1 MELLLKLYRGGY
13 MSAEGVSES
22 KRILEKGIVLPWCGE
37 DEKKCKNIK
46 KNGGLYTQCVIVRNV
61 EVENVEY
68 CKVCEKSISK
78 NGGVCEYGNVS
89 ERLSCGIM
97 EYVDRKGGKVKSYS
111 EYMKKNKLER
121 SDVEKYG
128 QMCGV
133 VIPACHFE
141 NDVLEKKKRGRPKS
155 EKEMT
160 EGIVDVEKKKR
171 GRPKKEKQVVANG
184 AGEELIAS
192 LCLPGLPS
200 LPTAELRCCLP
211 TTELRYQDTSE
222 SSSEAPKPSAD
233 TADSEAPKPSAD
245 SEAPKP
251 SADSEAPKPSADSE
265 APKPS
270 ADSEAPKPS
279 ADSEAPPPK
288 PSSDTADMADDEEE
302 TIVIKFDILGV
313 TYLKSQDNVLYD
325 INTHDAVGVWNEEK
339 SEIDELPDEE
349 EEE

>member
-22 KRILEKGIVLPWCGE
+22 KMILEKGIVLPWCGE

-46 KNGGLYTQCVIVRNV
+46 KNGGLYTQCDVDVGD
-61 EVENVEY
+61 VENVEY
-68 CKVCEKSISK
+68 CKACEKSISK

-141 NDVLEKKKRGRPKS
+141 NDVSEKKKRGRPKS
-155 EKEMT
+155 EQEMT
-160 EGIVDVEKKKR
+160 ALGRVDVEKKKR

-192 LCLPGLPS
+192 LCLP
-200 LPTAELRCCLP
+200 TAELRC
-211 TTELRYQDTSE
+211 QDTSE
-222 SSSEAPKPSAD
+222 SSSEAS
-233 TADSEAPKPSAD
+233 KPSAD

-251 SADSEAPKPSADSE
+251 SA
-265 APKPS
+265 
-270 ADSEAPKPS
+270 
-279 ADSEAPPPK
+279 
-288 PSSDTADMADDEEE
+288 DTADMADDEEE

>member
-22 KRILEKGIVLPWCGE
+22 KMILEKGIVLPWCGE

-46 KNGGLYTQCVIVRNV
+46 KNGGLYTQCER
-61 EVENVEY
+61 ERDVENVEY
-68 CKVCEKSISK
+68 CKACEKSISK

-141 NDVLEKKKRGRPKS
+141 NAVSEKKKRGRPKS
-155 EKEMT
+155 EQEMT
-160 EGIVDVEKKKR
+160 TLGRVDVEKKKR

-192 LCLPGLPS
+192 LCLPGLPTAC
-200 LPTAELRCCLP
+200 LPTAGERCLSAVSADGWGALLYLLLRRVVLLLRRFGDEDMRLFLVFFLFLP
-211 TTELRYQDTSE
+211 LLYPPICAC
-222 SSSEAPKPSAD
+222 SSSSSSKPNFLFRS
-233 TADSEAPKPSAD
+233 
-245 SEAPKP
+245 
-251 SADSEAPKPSADSE
+251 
-265 APKPS
+265 
-270 ADSEAPKPS
+270 
-279 ADSEAPPPK
+279 
-288 PSSDTADMADDEEE
+288 
-302 TIVIKFDILGV
+302 G
-313 TYLKSQDNVLYD
+313 LKSS
-325 INTHDAVGVWNEEK
+325 IK
-339 SEIDELPDEE
+339 SVCLFIS
-349 EEE
+349 

>member
-22 KRILEKGIVLPWCGE
+22 KMILEKGIVLPWCGE

-46 KNGGLYTQCVIVRNV
+46 KNGGLYTQCDVD
-61 EVENVEY
+61 VENVEY
-68 CKVCEKSISK
+68 CKACEKSISK
-78 NGGVCEYGNVS
+78 NGGVCEYGSVS

-141 NDVLEKKKRGRPKS
+141 NDVSEKKKRGRPKS

-160 EGIVDVEKKKR
+160 ALGRVDVEKKKR

-192 LCLPGLPS
+192 LCLPSLPTAC
-200 LPTAELRCCLP
+200 LPTAELRC
-211 TTELRYQDTSE
+211 QDTSE
-222 SSSEAPKPSAD
+222 SSSEAS
-233 TADSEAPKPSAD
+233 KPSAD

-251 SADSEAPKPSADSE
+251 S
-265 APKPS
+265 
-270 ADSEAPKPS
+270 
-279 ADSEAPPPK
+279 
-288 PSSDTADMADDEEE
+288 ADMADDEEE

>member
-22 KRILEKGIVLPWCGE
+22 KMILEKGIVLPWCGE

-46 KNGGLYTQCVIVRNV
+46 KNGGLYTQCDVDVGD
-61 EVENVEY
+61 VENVEY
-68 CKVCEKSISK
+68 CKACEKSISK

-141 NDVLEKKKRGRPKS
+141 NDVSEKKKRDRPKSEQEMTALGSVDVEKKKRGRPKS
-155 EKEMT
+155 EQEMT
-160 EGIVDVEKKKR
+160 ALGRVDVEKKKR

-192 LCLPGLPS
+192 LCLPTAC
-200 LPTAELRCCLP
+200 LPTAELRC
-211 TTELRYQDTSE
+211 QDTSE
-222 SSSEAPKPSAD
+222 SSSEASKPS
-233 TADSEAPKPSAD
+233 
-245 SEAPKP
+245 
-251 SADSEAPKPSADSE
+251 
-265 APKPS
+265 
-270 ADSEAPKPS
+270 
-279 ADSEAPPPK
+279 
-288 PSSDTADMADDEEE
+288 ADMADDEEE

>member
-22 KRILEKGIVLPWCGE
+22 KMILEKGIVLPWCGE

-46 KNGGLYTQCVIVRNV
+46 KNGGLYTQCEGDVGD
-61 EVENVEY
+61 VENVEY
-68 CKVCEKSISK
+68 CKACEKSISK

-141 NDVLEKKKRGRPKS
+141 NDVSEKKKRGRPKS
-155 EKEMT
+155 EQEMT
-160 EGIVDVEKKKR
+160 TLGRVDVEKKKR

-192 LCLPGLPS
+192 LCLPS
-200 LPTAELRCCLP
+200 LPTACLP
-211 TTELRYQDTSE
+211 TAELRYQDTSE

-233 TADSEAPKPSAD
+233 SEAPPKPSA
-245 SEAPKP
+245 
-251 SADSEAPKPSADSE
+251 
-265 APKPS
+265 
-270 ADSEAPKPS
+270 
-279 ADSEAPPPK
+279 
-288 PSSDTADMADDEEE
+288 DTADMADDEEE

>member
-1 MELLLKLYRGGY
+1 

-22 KRILEKGIVLPWCGE
+22 KMILEKGIVLPWCGV
-37 DEKKCKNIK
+37 DGKKCKNIK
-46 KNGGLYTQCVIVRNV
+46 KNGGLYTQCENV
-61 EVENVEY
+61 VVENVVVENVVVENVVVENVVVENVVVEY

-78 NGGVCEYGNVS
+78 NGGECEYGNVS
-89 ERLSCGIM
+89 ERLSCGVM

-141 NDVLEKKKRGRPKS
+141 NAVSEKKKRGRPKS
-155 EKEMT
+155 EQEMT
-160 EGIVDVEKKKR
+160 ALGRVDVEKKKR

-192 LCLPGLPS
+192 LCLPSLPS
-200 LPTAELRCCLP
+200 LPTAELRYCLP
-211 TTELRYQDTSE
+211 TACLPTAELRYCLPTACLPTAELRCQDTSE
-222 SSSEAPKPSAD
+222 SSSEASKPSAD
-233 TADSEAPKPSAD
+233 TA
-245 SEAPKP
+245 
-251 SADSEAPKPSADSE
+251 
-265 APKPS
+265 
-270 ADSEAPKPS
+270 
-279 ADSEAPPPK
+279 
-288 PSSDTADMADDEEE
+288 DTADMADDEEE

>member
-22 KRILEKGIVLPWCGE
+22 KMILEKGIVLPWCGV

-46 KNGGLYTQCVIVRNV
+46 KNGGLYTQCENVVVENVVVENV
-61 EVENVEY
+61 ENVENVEY

-141 NDVLEKKKRGRPKS
+141 NAVSEKKKRGRPKS
-155 EKEMT
+155 EQEMT
-160 EGIVDVEKKKR
+160 TLGRVDVEKKKR

-192 LCLPGLPS
+192 LCLPGLPTACLPTAC

-211 TTELRYQDTSE
+211 TAELRCQDTSE
-222 SSSEAPKPSAD
+222 SSSEASKPS
-233 TADSEAPKPSAD
+233 
-245 SEAPKP
+245 
-251 SADSEAPKPSADSE
+251 
-265 APKPS
+265 
-270 ADSEAPKPS
+270 
-279 ADSEAPPPK
+279 
-288 PSSDTADMADDEEE
+288 ADMADDEEE

>member
-1 MELLLKLYRGGY
+1 
-13 MSAEGVSES
+13 MSEEGVSES

-171 GRPKKEKQVVANG
+171 GRPKKEKQVVSNG

-222 SSSEAPKPSAD
+222 SS
-233 TADSEAPKPSAD
+233 
-245 SEAPKP
+245 
-251 SADSEAPKPSADSE
+251 
-265 APKPS
+265 
-270 ADSEAPKPS
+270 SEAPKPS

>member
-22 KRILEKGIVLPWCGE
+22 KMILEKGIVLPWCGE

-46 KNGGLYTQCVIVRNV
+46 KNGGLYTQCDVDVGD
-61 EVENVEY
+61 VENVEY

-141 NDVLEKKKRGRPKS
+141 NDVSEKKKRGRPKS
-155 EKEMT
+155 EQEMT
-160 EGIVDVEKKKR
+160 ALGRVDVEKKKR

-192 LCLPGLPS
+192 LCLPSLPTAELRSS
-200 LPTAELRCCLP
+200 LPTAELRC
-211 TTELRYQDTSE
+211 QDTSE
-222 SSSEAPKPSAD
+222 SSSEASKPSAD

-245 SEAPKP
+245 TA
-251 SADSEAPKPSADSE
+251 
-265 APKPS
+265 
-270 ADSEAPKPS
+270 
-279 ADSEAPPPK
+279 
-288 PSSDTADMADDEEE
+288 DTADMADDEEE

>member
-22 KRILEKGIVLPWCGE
+22 KMILEKGIVLPWCGE

-46 KNGGLYTQCVIVRNV
+46 KNGGLYTQCDVDVENV
-61 EVENVEY
+61 ENVENVEY

-141 NDVLEKKKRGRPKS
+141 NDVSEKKKRGRPKS
-155 EKEMT
+155 EQEMT
-160 EGIVDVEKKKR
+160 TLERVDVEKKKR

-192 LCLPGLPS
+192 LCLPS
-200 LPTAELRCCLP
+200 LPTAELRYCLP
-211 TTELRYQDTSE
+211 TACLPTAELRCQDTSE
-222 SSSEAPKPSAD
+222 SSSEASKPSADTAD

-245 SEAPKP
+245 TA
-251 SADSEAPKPSADSE
+251 
-265 APKPS
+265 
-270 ADSEAPKPS
+270 
-279 ADSEAPPPK
+279 
-288 PSSDTADMADDEEE
+288 DTADMADDEEE

>member
-1 MELLLKLYRGGY
+1 

-22 KRILEKGIVLPWCGE
+22 KMILEKGIVLPWCGE

-46 KNGGLYTQCVIVRNV
+46 KNGGLYTQCEKDVD
-61 EVENVEY
+61 VEY

-141 NDVLEKKKRGRPKS
+141 NDVSEKKKRGRPKS
-155 EKEMT
+155 EEEMT
-160 EGIVDVEKKKR
+160 ALGRVDVEKKKR

-192 LCLPGLPS
+192 LCLPSLPTAC
-200 LPTAELRCCLP
+200 LPTAELRC
-211 TTELRYQDTSE
+211 QDTSE
-222 SSSEAPKPSAD
+222 SSSEASKPSAD
-233 TADSEAPKPSAD
+233 KPSAD
-245 SEAPKP
+245 KP
-251 SADSEAPKPSADSE
+251 S
-265 APKPS
+265 
-270 ADSEAPKPS
+270 
-279 ADSEAPPPK
+279 
-288 PSSDTADMADDEEE
+288 ADDEEE

>member
-22 KRILEKGIVLPWCGE
+22 KMILEKGIVLPWCGV

-46 KNGGLYTQCVIVRNV
+46 KNGGLYTQCER
-61 EVENVEY
+61 ERDVENVEY

-89 ERLSCGIM
+89 ERLSCGVM

-141 NDVLEKKKRGRPKS
+141 NDVSEKKKRGRPKS
-155 EKEMT
+155 EKEVT
-160 EGIVDVEKKKR
+160 ALGRVDVEKKKR

-200 LPTAELRCCLP
+200 LPTACLPTACLPTAELRCCLP
-211 TTELRYQDTSE
+211 TAELRCQDTSE
-222 SSSEAPKPSAD
+222 SSSEAS
-233 TADSEAPKPSAD
+233 KPSAD
-245 SEAPKP
+245 SEA
-251 SADSEAPKPSADSE
+251 S
-265 APKPS
+265 
-270 ADSEAPKPS
+270 KPS

-288 PSSDTADMADDEEE
+288 PSADSEASKPSADMADDEEE

>member
-22 KRILEKGIVLPWCGE
+22 KMILEKGIVLPWCGV

-46 KNGGLYTQCVIVRNV
+46 KNGGLYTQCENVVVENVVVENV
-61 EVENVEY
+61 ENVENVEY

-89 ERLSCGIM
+89 ERLSCGVM

-141 NDVLEKKKRGRPKS
+141 NDVSEKKKRGRPKS
-155 EKEMT
+155 EKEVT
-160 EGIVDVEKKKR
+160 ALGRVDVEKKKR

-192 LCLPGLPS
+192 LCLPSLPS
-200 LPTAELRCCLP
+200 LPTACLPTAELRCCLP
-211 TTELRYQDTSE
+211 TAELRCCLPTAELRCQDTSE
-222 SSSEAPKPSAD
+222 SSSEASKPSAD
-233 TADSEAPKPSAD
+233 TADSEAPP
-245 SEAPKP
+245 PKP
-251 SADSEAPKPSADSE
+251 SA
-265 APKPS
+265 
-270 ADSEAPKPS
+270 
-279 ADSEAPPPK
+279 
-288 PSSDTADMADDEEE
+288 DTADMADDEEE

-339 SEIDELPDEE
+339 SEIDELPEE
-349 EEE
+349 EEEE

>member
-22 KRILEKGIVLPWCGE
+22 KMILEKGIVLPWCGE

-46 KNGGLYTQCVIVRNV
+46 KNGGLYTQCDVDVGD
-61 EVENVEY
+61 VEY

-141 NDVLEKKKRGRPKS
+141 NAVSEKKKRGRPKS
-155 EKEMT
+155 EQEMT
-160 EGIVDVEKKKR
+160 TLGRVDVEKKKR

-192 LCLPGLPS
+192 LCLPGLPTACLPTAC

-211 TTELRYQDTSE
+211 TAELRCQDTSE
-222 SSSEAPKPSAD
+222 SSSEAS
-233 TADSEAPKPSAD
+233 KPSAD
-245 SEAPKP
+245 SEASKP
-251 SADSEAPKPSADSE
+251 S
-265 APKPS
+265 
-270 ADSEAPKPS
+270 
-279 ADSEAPPPK
+279 
-288 PSSDTADMADDEEE
+288 ADMADDEEE

>member
-13 MSAEGVSES
+13 MSVEGVSES

-46 KNGGLYTQCVIVRNV
+46 KNGGLYTQCDVD
-61 EVENVEY
+61 VENVEY

-141 NDVLEKKKRGRPKS
+141 NAVSEKKKRGRPKS
-155 EKEMT
+155 EQEMT
-160 EGIVDVEKKKR
+160 GLGRVDVEKKKR

-200 LPTAELRCCLP
+200 LPTACLQTAELRC
-211 TTELRYQDTSE
+211 QDTSE
-222 SSSEAPKPSAD
+222 SSSEASKPSAD
-233 TADSEAPKPSAD
+233 SEASKPSAD

-251 SADSEAPKPSADSE
+251 SADTADT
-265 APKPS
+265 
-270 ADSEAPKPS
+270 

-288 PSSDTADMADDEEE
+288 PSADTADMADDEEE

>member
-22 KRILEKGIVLPWCGE
+22 KMILEKGIVLPWCGE

-46 KNGGLYTQCVIVRNV
+46 KNGGLYTQCEVDVGDV
-61 EVENVEY
+61 ENVENVEY

-141 NDVLEKKKRGRPKS
+141 NAVSEKKKRGRPKS
-155 EKEMT
+155 EQEMT
-160 EGIVDVEKKKR
+160 TLGRVDVEKKKR

-192 LCLPGLPS
+192 LCLPS
-200 LPTAELRCCLP
+200 LPTAELRC
-211 TTELRYQDTSE
+211 QDTSE
-222 SSSEAPKPSAD
+222 SS
-233 TADSEAPKPSAD
+233 SEAPKPSAD

-251 SADSEAPKPSADSE
+251 SADTA
-265 APKPS
+265 
-270 ADSEAPKPS
+270 
-279 ADSEAPPPK
+279 
-288 PSSDTADMADDEEE
+288 DTADMADDEEE

>member
-22 KRILEKGIVLPWCGE
+22 KMILEKGIVLPWCGE

-46 KNGGLYTQCVIVRNV
+46 KNGGLYTQCENVVVENVVVENV
-61 EVENVEY
+61 ENVENVEY

-141 NDVLEKKKRGRPKS
+141 NDVSEKKKRGRPKS
-155 EKEMT
+155 EKEVT
-160 EGIVDVEKKKR
+160 ALGRVDVEKKKR

-192 LCLPGLPS
+192 LCLPSLPS
-200 LPTAELRCCLP
+200 LPTACLPTAELRC
-211 TTELRYQDTSE
+211 QDTSE
-222 SSSEAPKPSAD
+222 SSSEASKPSAD
-233 TADSEAPKPSAD
+233 TADSEAPP
-245 SEAPKP
+245 PKP
-251 SADSEAPKPSADSE
+251 SA
-265 APKPS
+265 
-270 ADSEAPKPS
+270 
-279 ADSEAPPPK
+279 
-288 PSSDTADMADDEEE
+288 DTADMADDEEE

>member
-22 KRILEKGIVLPWCGE
+22 KMILEKGIVLPWCGE

-46 KNGGLYTQCVIVRNV
+46 KNGGLYTQCDVDVGD
-61 EVENVEY
+61 VENVEY
-68 CKVCEKSISK
+68 CKACEKSISK

-141 NDVLEKKKRGRPKS
+141 NDVSEKKKRGRPKS
-155 EKEMT
+155 EQEMT
-160 EGIVDVEKKKR
+160 ALGRVDVEKKKR

-192 LCLPGLPS
+192 LCLPSLPTAS
-200 LPTAELRCCLP
+200 LPTACLPTAELRCCLP
-211 TTELRYQDTSE
+211 TAELRCQDTSE
-222 SSSEAPKPSAD
+222 SSSEAS
-233 TADSEAPKPSAD
+233 
-245 SEAPKP
+245 
-251 SADSEAPKPSADSE
+251 
-265 APKPS
+265 
-270 ADSEAPKPS
+270 KPS

-288 PSSDTADMADDEEE
+288 PSADTADTADMADDEEE

>member
-22 KRILEKGIVLPWCGE
+22 KMILEKGIVLPWCGE

-46 KNGGLYTQCVIVRNV
+46 KNGGLYTQCER
-61 EVENVEY
+61 ERDVENVEY
-68 CKVCEKSISK
+68 CKACEKSISK

-141 NDVLEKKKRGRPKS
+141 NAVSEKKKRGRPKS
-155 EKEMT
+155 EQEMT
-160 EGIVDVEKKKR
+160 TLGRVDVEKKKR

-192 LCLPGLPS
+192 LCLPSLPS
-200 LPTAELRCCLP
+200 LPTACLPTAELRCCLP
-211 TTELRYQDTSE
+211 TAELRCQDTSE
-222 SSSEAPKPSAD
+222 SSSEAS
-233 TADSEAPKPSAD
+233 
-245 SEAPKP
+245 
-251 SADSEAPKPSADSE
+251 
-265 APKPS
+265 
-270 ADSEAPKPS
+270 KPS

-288 PSSDTADMADDEEE
+288 PSADSEASKPSADMADDEEE

>member
-22 KRILEKGIVLPWCGE
+22 KMILEKGIVLPWCGE

-46 KNGGLYTQCVIVRNV
+46 KNGGLYTQCEKDVD
-61 EVENVEY
+61 VEY

-141 NDVLEKKKRGRPKS
+141 NDVSEKKKRGRPKS
-155 EKEMT
+155 EEEMT
-160 EGIVDVEKKKR
+160 ALGRVDVEKKKR

-192 LCLPGLPS
+192 LCLPSLPTAC
-200 LPTAELRCCLP
+200 LPTAELRC
-211 TTELRYQDTSE
+211 QDTSE
-222 SSSEAPKPSAD
+222 SSSEASKPSAD
-233 TADSEAPKPSAD
+233 KPSAD
-245 SEAPKP
+245 KP
-251 SADSEAPKPSADSE
+251 S
-265 APKPS
+265 
-270 ADSEAPKPS
+270 
-279 ADSEAPPPK
+279 
-288 PSSDTADMADDEEE
+288 ADDEEE

>member
-22 KRILEKGIVLPWCGE
+22 KMILEKGIVLPWCGV

-46 KNGGLYTQCVIVRNV
+46 KNGGLYTQCENVVVENVVVENV
-61 EVENVEY
+61 ENVENVEY

-89 ERLSCGIM
+89 ERLSCGVM

-141 NDVLEKKKRGRPKS
+141 NDVSEKKKRGRPKS
-155 EKEMT
+155 EKEVT
-160 EGIVDVEKKKR
+160 ALGRVDVEKKKR

-192 LCLPGLPS
+192 LCLPSLPS
-200 LPTAELRCCLP
+200 LPTACLPTACLPTACLPTAELRCCLP
-211 TTELRYQDTSE
+211 TAELRCQDTSE
-222 SSSEAPKPSAD
+222 SSSEASKPSAD
-233 TADSEAPKPSAD
+233 TADSEAPP
-245 SEAPKP
+245 PKP
-251 SADSEAPKPSADSE
+251 SADTA
-265 APKPS
+265 
-270 ADSEAPKPS
+270 
-279 ADSEAPPPK
+279 
-288 PSSDTADMADDEEE
+288 DTADMADDEEE

>member
-22 KRILEKGIVLPWCGE
+22 KMILEKGIVLPWCGE

-46 KNGGLYTQCVIVRNV
+46 KNGGLYTQCER
-61 EVENVEY
+61 ERDVENVEY
-68 CKVCEKSISK
+68 CKACEKSISK

-141 NDVLEKKKRGRPKS
+141 NAVSEKKKRGRPKS
-155 EKEMT
+155 EQEMT
-160 EGIVDVEKKKR
+160 TLGRVDVEKKKR

-192 LCLPGLPS
+192 LCLPGLPTAC

-211 TTELRYQDTSE
+211 TAELRCQDTSE
-222 SSSEAPKPSAD
+222 SSSEAS
-233 TADSEAPKPSAD
+233 
-245 SEAPKP
+245 
-251 SADSEAPKPSADSE
+251 
-265 APKPS
+265 
-270 ADSEAPKPS
+270 KPS

-288 PSSDTADMADDEEE
+288 PSADSEASKPSADMADDEEE

>member
-22 KRILEKGIVLPWCGE
+22 KMILEKGIVLPWCGE

-46 KNGGLYTQCVIVRNV
+46 KNGGLYTQCER
-61 EVENVEY
+61 ERDVENVEY
-68 CKVCEKSISK
+68 CKACEKSISK

-141 NDVLEKKKRGRPKS
+141 NDVSEKKKRGRPKS
-155 EKEMT
+155 EKEVT
-160 EGIVDVEKKKR
+160 ALGRVDVEKKKR

-200 LPTAELRCCLP
+200 LPTACLPTACLPTAELRCCLP
-211 TTELRYQDTSE
+211 TAELRCCLPTAELRCQDTSE
-222 SSSEAPKPSAD
+222 SSSEASKPSADSEAPKPSVDSEASKPSAD
-233 TADSEAPKPSAD
+233 TADSEAPP
-245 SEAPKP
+245 PKP
-251 SADSEAPKPSADSE
+251 SA
-265 APKPS
+265 
-270 ADSEAPKPS
+270 
-279 ADSEAPPPK
+279 
-288 PSSDTADMADDEEE
+288 DTADMADDEEE

>member
-46 KNGGLYTQCVIVRNV
+46 KNGGLYTQCDVD
-61 EVENVEY
+61 VENVEY
-68 CKVCEKSISK
+68 CKACEKSISK
-78 NGGVCEYGNVS
+78 NGGVCEYGSVS

-141 NDVLEKKKRGRPKS
+141 NDVSEKKKRGRPKS

-160 EGIVDVEKKKR
+160 ALGRVDVEKKKR

-192 LCLPGLPS
+192 LCLPSLPS
-200 LPTAELRCCLP
+200 LPTACLPTACLPTAELRC
-211 TTELRYQDTSE
+211 QDTSE
-222 SSSEAPKPSAD
+222 SSSEAS
-233 TADSEAPKPSAD
+233 KPSAD

-251 SADSEAPKPSADSE
+251 S
-265 APKPS
+265 
-270 ADSEAPKPS
+270 
-279 ADSEAPPPK
+279 
-288 PSSDTADMADDEEE
+288 ADMADDEEE

>member
-1 MELLLKLYRGGY
+1 

-22 KRILEKGIVLPWCGE
+22 KRILEKGIVLPWCGV
-37 DEKKCKNIK
+37 DGKKCKNIK
-46 KNGGLYTQCVIVRNV
+46 KNGGLYTQCENV
-61 EVENVEY
+61 VVENVVVENVVVENVVVEY

-78 NGGVCEYGNVS
+78 NGGECEYGNVS
-89 ERLSCGIM
+89 ERLSCGVM

-141 NDVLEKKKRGRPKS
+141 NAVSEKKKRGRPKS

-160 EGIVDVEKKKR
+160 ALGRVDVEKKKR

-192 LCLPGLPS
+192 LCLPSLPS
-200 LPTAELRCCLP
+200 LPTAELRYCLP
-211 TTELRYQDTSE
+211 TSELRYCLPTAELRCQDTSE
-222 SSSEAPKPSAD
+222 SSSEASKPSADTAD
-233 TADSEAPKPSAD
+233 TADSEAP
-245 SEAPKP
+245 PKP
-251 SADSEAPKPSADSE
+251 SADTA
-265 APKPS
+265 
-270 ADSEAPKPS
+270 
-279 ADSEAPPPK
+279 
-288 PSSDTADMADDEEE
+288 DTADMADDEEE

>member
-13 MSAEGVSES
+13 MSEEGVSES
-22 KRILEKGIVLPWCGE
+22 KRILEKGIVLPWCGA

-192 LCLPGLPS
+192 LCLPC
-200 LPTAELRCCLP
+200 LPTA
-211 TTELRYQDTSE
+211 ELRYQDTSE
-222 SSSEAPKPSAD
+222 SS
-233 TADSEAPKPSAD
+233 
-245 SEAPKP
+245 
-251 SADSEAPKPSADSE
+251 
-265 APKPS
+265 
-270 ADSEAPKPS
+270 SEAPKPS

>member
-22 KRILEKGIVLPWCGE
+22 KMILEKGIVLPWCGE

-46 KNGGLYTQCVIVRNV
+46 KNGGLYTQCERD
-61 EVENVEY
+61 VENVEY
-68 CKVCEKSISK
+68 CKGCEKSISK

-141 NDVLEKKKRGRPKS
+141 NDVSEKKKRGRPKS
-155 EKEMT
+155 EQEMT
-160 EGIVDVEKKKR
+160 TLGRVDVEKKKR

-192 LCLPGLPS
+192 LCLPCLPTACLS
-200 LPTAELRCCLP
+200 TACLSTACLPTAELRC
-211 TTELRYQDTSE
+211 QDTSE
-222 SSSEAPKPSAD
+222 SSSEASKPSAD
-233 TADSEAPKPSAD
+233 TADSEAPPPKPSAD

-251 SADSEAPKPSADSE
+251 SADTA
-265 APKPS
+265 
-270 ADSEAPKPS
+270 
-279 ADSEAPPPK
+279 
-288 PSSDTADMADDEEE
+288 DTADMADDEEE